1 MEFREKKY
9 TVEFSNNLNAIEISQ
24 ADDDNE
30 VQMDIN
36 GFRCDVGFI
45 LTQENIRQLIDH
57 LQKQL
62 K

>member
-9 TVEFSNNLNAIEISQ
+9 TVEFSNNLNTMEISQ
-24 ADDDNE
+24 SDDDNE
-30 VQMDIN
+30 VQMDIS
-36 GFRCDVGFI
+36 GFRCSVGFI
-45 LTQENIRQLIDH
+45 LTQENIKQLIDH